1 VNQMQVAQHFGADPF
16 HQGQAPIDN
25 RKNEGPAT
33 LVIAVGLLGLWAG
46 TMYVLYRR
54 RVGSR

>member
-1 VNQMQVAQHFGADPF
+1 MQVAQHFGADPF